1 MFAWWGQVVVRARW
15 AVLAVAG
22 VLIAVGATWGTG
34 VFGELSGGGFDD
46 PSSESSR
53 TVQRVTAE
61 LGRQGADVI
70 VLWSSDTV
78 TVEDP
83 QFRDP
88 VTYTVAGL
96 RQRAEVAEVTTW
108 YDAPAPALV
117 ATDHRATYAL
127 VKLTGGDE
135 DARSAQFAAL
145 RPALDAPG
153 LRTDVGGLVAFQE
166 AATTQSTE
174 DVTRAELL
182 SMPVLLVLLVL
193 IFGGLVA
200 AGTPLLVGGL
210 AILGAFVAVRLV
222 NLVTDVSI
230 FAINVIT
237 LIGLGMAVDYAL
249 FIVSRFREELAA
261 GRSVAEAI
269 RRTMLTAGRTVFVSG
284 LTVALA
290 MASLLIFPQPFL
302 RSMGFGGMAAVL
314 IAMLAALTVLPAL
327 LVVLGH
333 RVDAVRVPLPWR
345 RGARPAAG
353 ASGGAWARIARSV
366 MRRPALYLVGVALLL
381 GVLATPFA
389 RITFGGVDERVL
401 PADAAPRVVSERIA
415 AEFPGGTIAPVE
427 VLVSGAPADAVRP
440 FADRIAALPGVTG
453 VQVTAA
459 KGESTLLSVSYPG
472 EPTGDAARDLVRT
485 LRDLPGPA
493 GAQVL
498 VGGRPAADVDLL
510 DSLGDRLPWMAL
522 LMAGATLLLLFL
534 AFGSV
539 VLPVKAVLM
548 NLLSIGASF
557 GVVVWIF
564 QDGHLSGLLGFTSTG
579 FIEPSNLILM
589 LAVLFGLATDYEVF
603 LLSRVR
609 EEWDRTGD
617 NTASVATGLQRTGR
631 IITAAA
637 LLLIIVVAGFTTG
650 GMAYIKLIGVG
661 MIVAIV
667 VDATLVRALL
677 VPATMRLLGRW
688 NWWAPAPLARFWAR
702 YGLRETDDPAEP
714 PTTPDTSA
722 SASPVPSPASVPVVS
737 PVPAAG
743 TPGGSA
749 DASGWFAVA
758 DAASTPADALPGP
771 DVDAESTVGP
781 EPDVDPEAAARRA
794 RQRDNARVAE

>member
-1 MFAWWGQVVVRARW
+1 MFAWWGRVVVRARW

-88 VTYTVAGL
+88 VTFTVAGL

-249 FIVSRFREELAA
+249 FIVSRFREELAT

-314 IAMLAALTVLPAL
+314 IAMLAALTVLPAM

-345 RGARPAAG
+345 RGTRGARPAAG

-366 MRRPALYLVGVALLL
+366 MRRPVLYLVGVALLL

-688 NWWAPAPLARFWAR
+688 NWWAPTPLARFWAR

-722 SASPVPSPASVPVVS
+722 SASPVPVVS